1 MPNSIRLKFA
11 SVIPGLWPTDMR
23 QRFGIT
29 LGAKTDRAEMKTT
42 KPRTMRLPRRH
53 DVLILASRVEF
64 RLLVGLTTD
73 AQPRAALAVV
83 AVSPDEPAPLDG
95 CSGPLGR
102 NISPCSSMTLQF
114 WRHS

>member
-64 RLLVGLTTD
+64 RLLVGLDHGAPIWPIGDKETMRRRQLGFRPVD
-73 AQPRAALAVV
+73 YLYPRSCCRILE
-83 AVSPDEPAPLDG
+83 D
-95 CSGPLGR
+95 
-102 NISPCSSMTLQF
+102 
-114 WRHS
+114 